1 MMRQAKVLNKR
12 RRFMGNPVP
21 GGTMIAHAE
30 IFGNAQSVV

>member
-1 MMRQAKVLNKR
+1 
-12 RRFMGNPVP
+12 MGNPVP